1 MNRTHIAF
9 ATALLFGC
17 SSGGKSNNDG
27 GLQLG
32 YDDMA
37 QLSYHY
43 VVNAI
48 TLPMS
53 YSDFAVD
60 LDSDGASENQ
70 FGNIVKTLL
79 SQKID
84 AQASENSSIT
94 KGEGLTLFSFRN
106 GDPSFANDSG
116 ASAVSY
122 LGQNVAMPDFGGHGM
137 FAVDTTVPSGSLSGP
152 LAGGMF
158 VSTDPYTL
166 AMPPTVWVR
175 IGLSPGVAVNMPCQ
189 GARVRFAPTK
199 AGLTMGQL
207 NGGFKKTDIDNI
219 LVPGLQQVLDMTA
232 HNMPCDTNCM
242 NVLNT
247 FDTNPTDGM
256 IELNEVQNNVL
267 VINILKPD
275 VQLFDAS
282 GNWKPTSPATM
293 KDSISFGVGFTAV
306 PAVFTE

>member
-1 MNRTHIAF
+1 MNRTLLAF
-9 ATALLFGC
+9 TTAVLFGC
-17 SSGGKSNNDG
+17 SSGSKSMNDG
-27 GLQLG
+27 GLQLS

-48 TLPMS
+48 ALPMS
-53 YSDFAVD
+53 YSDYAVD
-60 LDSDGASENQ
+60 LDSDGATENQ

-79 SQKID
+79 SQMID

-94 KGEGLTLFSFRN
+94 KGEGLTLFSFKN
-106 GDPSFANDSG
+106 GDPSFGSDSG

-122 LGQNVAMPDFGGHGM
+122 LAQNVATPDFTGKGM
-137 FAVDTTVPSGSLSGP
+137 FIIDTTVPSGTLSGP
-152 LAGGMF
+152 LSGGNF
-158 VSTDPYTL
+158 LSTDPYTL

-175 IGLSPGVAVNMPCQ
+175 IGLAPGVAVNMPCM
-189 GARVRFAPTK
+189 GSRVRFTPRSS
-199 AGLTMGQL
+199 GLQMGQL
-207 NGGFKKTDIDNI
+207 NGGFRKTDIDAI
-219 LVPGLQQVLDMTA
+219 LVPGIRQSLDNIA
-232 HNMPCDTNCM
+232 HTMPCDTNCM

-247 FDTNPTDGM
+247 FDTNNDGM
-256 IELNEVQNNVL
+256 IELSEVQNNIL

-282 GNWKPTSPATM
+282 GKWKPTSPATA

-306 PAVFTE
+306 PAVFSE